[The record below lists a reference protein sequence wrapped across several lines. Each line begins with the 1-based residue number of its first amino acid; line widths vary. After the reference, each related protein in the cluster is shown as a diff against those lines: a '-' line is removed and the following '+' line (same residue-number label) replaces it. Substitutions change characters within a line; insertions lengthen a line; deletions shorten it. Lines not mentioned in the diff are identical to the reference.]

1 VAFEDPFGAD
11 TSETRTAIMRATYAA
26 LIEHGYENLTI
37 QRIGDEFPK
46 SKSLIY
52 QHYDGKDE
60 VLVELLEF
68 LLDHFET
75 QMPPPTTA
83 NAHDCLRTVLDFVL
97 AAEPE
102 NDRIELTKVMVEL
115 RGQAPHN
122 ETFQSYFAESD
133 RQFRQELA
141 TIVDRGIEQG
151 VYRSVD
157 SEAVAEMLLTAM
169 NGGTVRRATTDGDVD
184 IAATRTELDA
194 YIRARLLR
202 EDEESDGGKGEL
214 S

>member
-1 VAFEDPFGAD
+1 MAFDDPFGTD
-11 TSETRTAIMRATYAA
+11 TDDTRTAIMRATYAA

-68 LLDHFET
+68 LLTHFES
-75 QMPPPTTA
+75 QMPEPA
-83 NAHDCLRTVLDFVL
+83 DDADADDCLRSLLSFVL
-97 AAEPE
+97 EPNPDE
-102 NDRIELTKVMVEL
+102 ARASLTKVMVEL

-122 ETFQSYFAESD
+122 ETFRSYFSAND
-133 RQFRQELA
+133 RRFRRDLITLLE
-141 TIVDRGIEQG
+141 RGIEEG

-157 SEAVAEMLLTAM
+157 TDAVASFLLTVMA
-169 NGGTVRRATTDGDVD
+169 GETVRRATTDDAVD
-184 IAATRTELDA
+184 SDAVCAELDA
-194 YIRARLLR
+194 YIRARLV
-202 EDEESDGGKGEL
+202 DENS
-214 S
+214 

>member
-1 VAFEDPFGAD
+1 MAFDDPFGND
-11 TSETRTAIMRATYAA
+11 TAETRTAIMRATYEA

-75 QMPPPTTA
+75 QMPKPDDG
-83 NAHDCLRTVLDFVL
+83 NAHARLLAMIEYVL
-97 AAEPE
+97 APEPDAERVALME
-102 NDRIELTKVMVEL
+102 VMVEL

-122 ETFQSYFAESD
+122 ETFEAYFTAND
-133 RQFRQELA
+133 GRFRREL
-141 TIVDRGIEQG
+141 TDIVERGVEEG

-157 SEAVAEMLLTAM
+157 ADAVAEFLLTSIS
-169 NGGTVRRATTDGDVD
+169 GGTVRRATAGDAVD
-184 IAATRTELDA
+184 LAAVRREIETYLD
-194 YIRARLLR
+194 ARLLR
-202 EDEESDGGKGEL
+202 DGAA
-214 S
+214 

>member
-1 VAFEDPFGAD
+1 VAFDDPFGSD
-11 TSETRTAIMRATYAA
+11 TDETRTAIVRATYDA

-75 QMPPPTTA
+75 QIPTPA
-83 NAHDCLRTVLDFVL
+83 GGNAHDCLRTMLDYVL
-97 AAEPE
+97 APDPDTE
-102 NDRIELTKVMVEL
+102 RVELTKVMVEL

-122 ETFQSYFAESD
+122 ETFGAYFTAND
-133 RQFRQELA
+133 GRFRRSLA
-141 TIVDRGIEQG
+141 DIVERGVEEG
-151 VYRSVD
+151 VYRPVD
-157 SEAVAEMLLTAM
+157 ADAVAEFLLTIIS
-169 NGGTVRRATTDGDVD
+169 GGTVRRATAADAVD
-184 IAATRTELDA
+184 IVAVRAEVDA
-194 YIRARLLR
+194 YLDARLLR
-202 EDEESDGGKGEL
+202 DDTA
-214 S
+214 

>member
-1 VAFEDPFGAD
+1 VAFDDPFGSD
-11 TSETRTAIMRATYAA
+11 TGENETRTAIVRATYEA

-75 QMPPPTTA
+75 QMPKPA
-83 NAHDCLRTVLDFVL
+83 GGNAHDCLRTMLDYVL
-97 AAEPE
+97 APEPDTE
-102 NDRIELTKVMVEL
+102 RVELTKVMVEL

-122 ETFQSYFAESD
+122 ETFEAYFTAND
-133 RQFRQELA
+133 GRFRRSLA
-141 TIVDRGIEQG
+141 DIVERGIEEG
-151 VYRSVD
+151 VYRPVD
-157 SEAVAEMLLTAM
+157 ADAVAEFLLTTIS
-169 NGGTVRRATTDGDVD
+169 GGTVRRATAADAVD
-184 IAATRTELDA
+184 IVAVRTEVDA
-194 YIRARLLR
+194 YLDARLLR
-202 EDEESDGGKGEL
+202 DDAA
-214 S
+214 